1 MTCIACEGTQG
12 FADGMMFPNLTVY
25 IAEISSTE
33 LRGSLCNVVN
43 ICQCLGLCLTFSLSL
58 LVPWR
63 TLAWLLTAPVLLSL
77 LGLSLVPETPHWL
90 AQRNKMEE
98 AVRTLKLLRSNCQT
112 EEEVQELTDK
122 VTLANDQPE
131 SLSEKIRTKLRVLTS
146 RAFLKPFLIAEP
158 LNILYSCSGLSMMT
172 FYMVTILE
180 ESGTRVDKHTASL
193 MVSAFRVFI
202 SLLSSAALLKLPR
215 RPLFLCTTLTVCLSM
230 FSLGLFSYLNTLEG
244 YQEYLHNITWAPL
257 VIVMMI
263 FAGGQ
268 LGFNPIIKV
277 KCDFISSE

>member
-1 MTCIACEGTQG
+1 MIMQG
-12 FADGMMFPNLTVY
+12 LGDGMMYPNVLVY
-25 IAEISSTE
+25 IAEISSKE

-43 ICQCLGLCLTFSLSL
+43 ICFCLGLCLTFSLAM

-63 TLAWLLTAPVLLSL
+63 TLTWILIAPVLLSL

-90 AQRNKMEE
+90 AQRNKIEE
-98 AVRTLKLLRSNCQT
+98 AVKTLALLRSNCHT
-112 EEEVQELTDK
+112 EEEVKELTDK
-122 VTLANDQPE
+122 DTRDKDQ
-131 SLSEKIRTKLRVLTS
+131 SVMEKIKTKLQILTS

-172 FYMVTILE
+172 FYIVTIFE
-180 ESGTRVDKHTASL
+180 ESGTSVDKHTASL
-193 MVSAFRVFI
+193 LVSVFRVFI
-202 SLLSSAALLKLPR
+202 SLLSSVALLKLPR

-230 FSLGLFSYLNTLEG
+230 SSLGLISYLKTI
-244 YQEYLHNITWAPL
+244 QEYQQYLANISWAPL
-257 VIVMMI
+257 VIVMLI

-277 KCDFISSE
+277 LPTARHLVIYLS